1 MGHFFRSFSIQLHP
15 LLLLLIPPNVADR
28 KNRGFA
34 NQHGTLDPQ
43 YDEEIQGPIEPGS
56 NDTREQITQDDKVA
70 DRKNRGF
77 ANQHGTLDPQYDEE
91 IQGPINP
98 GSNEYQ

>member
-1 MGHFFRSFSIQLHP
+1 M
-15 LLLLLIPPNVADR
+15 ADR

-56 NDTREQITQDDKVA
+56 NDTREQISRYYLSSACTS
-70 DRKNRGF
+70 G
-77 ANQHGTLDPQYDEE
+77 
-91 IQGPINP
+91 
-98 GSNEYQ
+98 